1 MVVTGP
7 GLLLAGTGRLTFP
20 VSPKADMPRPLDT
33 ARHFSRRTLLRVGMT
48 NADAVRV
55 QRAMNA
61 ALASGL
67 AVSGTYRPA
76 TATAVKAYQR
86 AVGLPVTGTVTAAT
100 WAALERGRT

>member
-1 MVVTGP
+1 MTRPVWTALVTHGN
-7 GLLLAGTGRLTFP
+7 
-20 VSPKADMPRPLDT
+20 S
-33 ARHFSRRTLLRVGMT
+33 RTLLRVGMT

-61 ALASGL
+61 ALARGL